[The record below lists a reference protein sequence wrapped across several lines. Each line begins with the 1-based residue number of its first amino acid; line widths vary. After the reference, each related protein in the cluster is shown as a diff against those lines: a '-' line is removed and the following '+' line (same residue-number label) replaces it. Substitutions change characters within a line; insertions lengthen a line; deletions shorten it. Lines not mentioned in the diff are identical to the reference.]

1 MPDLGFRD
9 NVMGPQPIAKKK
21 TVPQDLLDTVAQI
34 LDLIIEGN
42 ATALTALAKSSA
54 KDETARLASAVKTG
68 AYNDKRVI
76 ATARTN
82 DHYWIKAK
90 LTGPDAKPFVLQL
103 RMGLEG
109 GKWVIWEAMN
119 LSDLRS
125 AWTR

>member
-9 NVMGPQPIAKKK
+9 NVMGPQPIAQKKP
-21 TVPQDLLDTVAQI
+21 VPQDLLDTVARI
-34 LDLIIEGN
+34 LDLLIQGN
-42 ATALTALAKSSA
+42 AMALTELARA
-54 KDETARLASAVKTG
+54 TTKDETARLVSAVKAG
-68 AYNDKRVI
+68 SYNDKSVI

-90 LTGPDAKPFVLQL
+90 LTGPDAKPFVVQL
-103 RMGLEG
+103 RMGLDG
-109 GKWVIWEAMN
+109 GQWVIWEAMN

>member
-21 TVPQDLLDTVAQI
+21 AVPQELLDTVARI
-34 LDLIIEGN
+34 LDLLIAGKAAEL
-42 ATALTALAKSSA
+42 APLAKAGA
-54 KDETARLASAVKTG
+54 KDETARLASAVKAGT
-68 AYNDKRVI
+68 YDDKIVV

-90 LTGPDAKPFVLQL
+90 LIGADAKPFVVQL
-103 RMGLEG
+103 RMGPEEG
-109 GKWVIWEAMN
+109 SWVIWEAMN
-119 LSDLRS
+119 LSDMRS

>member
-21 TVPQDLLDTVAQI
+21 PVPQDLLDTVAQI
-34 LDLIIEGN
+34 LDILIEGK
-42 ATALTALAKSSA
+42 ATELTALANTGA
-54 KDETARLASAVKTG
+54 KDETARLASAVKAG
-68 AYNDKRVI
+68 SYDDKSVI

-90 LTGPDAKPFVLQL
+90 LTGPDVKPFVVQL
-103 RMGLEG
+103 RMGLDG

>member
-21 TVPQDLLDTVAQI
+21 PVPQDLLDTVAQI
-34 LDLIIEGN
+34 LDLLIEGN
-42 ATALTALAKSSA
+42 ATGLTTLATASA
-54 KDETARLASAVKTG
+54 KDETARLASAVKAG
-68 AYNDKRVI
+68 SYNDKIVI

-90 LTGPDAKPFVLQL
+90 LTGPDTKPFVLQL
-103 RMGLEG
+103 RMGLDR
-109 GKWVIWEAMN
+109 GKWLIWEAMN
-119 LSDLRS
+119 LSDMRS